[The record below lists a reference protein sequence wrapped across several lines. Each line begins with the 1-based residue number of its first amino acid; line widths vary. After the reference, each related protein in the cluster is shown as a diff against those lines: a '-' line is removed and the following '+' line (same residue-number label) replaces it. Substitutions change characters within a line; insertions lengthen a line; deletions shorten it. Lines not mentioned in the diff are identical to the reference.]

1 MPGRSEA
8 LENLSEQYSRR
19 LIFAYQAAALLVF
32 CISLLW
38 CAVFAANGWWELAL
52 ADVVLAL
59 VSFASL
65 LLIRARLLT
74 AALVV
79 SELAFL
85 AFILGFCLMFDMPT
99 ANAPRVT
106 HLYLPVLAMLGYIN
120 YLRRK
125 SKFQLVVIAACLAS
139 FIFLS
144 ASSWALPFAHSIP
157 DEIRFAGT
165 WINSALATAMVCGC
179 IYVIRLEFTRQKG
192 MVRELQEAMRNDELE
207 LFLQQQINNAG
218 DIIGAEALLRW
229 KHPQRGYIAPNVFI
243 PLAEESNLM
252 PLLGGWV
259 LKDACRTLAI
269 WQEDPVLSKLTL
281 AVNVSASQFAVKDF
295 QQSVLDTVAFYGID
309 PARLKLELTESVIIA
324 GMEPVIAKM
333 NALRAAGI
341 RFALDDFGTGY
352 SSLSYLRR
360 LPIYQLKV
368 DRSFVNDSTENQ
380 HGAALVRS
388 IVQMGRDLGLVVLAE
403 GVETT
408 AQHALLLDSGCHE
421 FQGFHFGRPVPRET
435 FEATVQAAAAQL
447 QAGIPQSARS

>member
-1 MPGRSEA
+1 MPGQSEA
-8 LENLSEQYSRR
+8 LDKLSEQYSRR
-19 LIFAYQAAALLVF
+19 LIFAYQAGALLVL
-32 CISLLW
+32 CVSMIW
-38 CAVFAANGWWELAL
+38 CMVFVAYGWWELA
-52 ADVVLAL
+52 ATDVVLAI

-65 LLIRARLLT
+65 LLIRARRLT

-85 AFILGFCLMFDMPT
+85 AFILGFCLMFDTPT

-125 SKFQLVVIAACLAS
+125 SKFQLAVVAACLAS

-144 ASSWALPFAHSIP
+144 ASNWALPFARPVP
-157 DEIRFAGT
+157 DEIRFFGT
-165 WINSALATAMVCGC
+165 WINSFLATAMVCGC

-192 MVRELQEAMRNDELE
+192 MVRELQQAMRNDELE
-207 LFLQQQINNAG
+207 LFLQPQINTAG

-229 KHPQRGYIAPNVFI
+229 KHPQRGYVAPNVFI
-243 PLAEESNLM
+243 PLAEESGLM
-252 PLLGGWV
+252 PVVGGWV
-259 LKDACRTLAI
+259 LKDACRTLAS
-269 WQEDPVLSKLTL
+269 WADDPVLSRLTL
-281 AVNVSASQFAVKDF
+281 AVNVSASQFAVSDF
-295 QQSVLDTVAFYGID
+295 QQSVLDTVAFYDID
-309 PARLKLELTESVIIA
+309 PSRLKLELTESVIIA

-360 LPIYQLKV
+360 LPLYQLKI

-380 HGAALVRS
+380 HAAGLVRN
-388 IVQMGRDLGLVVLAE
+388 IIQMGRDLGLVVLAE

-435 FEATVQAAAAQL
+435 FEAAVQAAAVHA